1 MARCPRCHARIPADG
16 ACAVHGRPTAVHA
29 VVAAEPVQVAVPPPW
44 RLDRWLATS
53 ATGHVHVVTDGTRS
67 AVLKSAR
74 HRDADTAARFA
85 VEAEVLRTVGPP
97 TTPGYVAHGV
107 IDGRPYTVME
117 LIAGPTLAH
126 HMATAGRDA
135 PLVTSGE
142 ILTGVLEAL
151 AALHRAGYIH
161 RDLKPENLILV
172 AGPPRVRLVDFGLG
186 RPLRTPHDL
195 TQAGQALG
203 TTHYAAP
210 EQLRSGGTVDHRAD
224 LYAFGIIA
232 YELLAGRPPFIGD
245 RRAIE
250 YQHQVVR
257 APSLR
262 ELREVPDAIAQLV
275 AACLEKH
282 PDARPMTAEHA
293 LAALRTTDFADTT
306 DLVSHPAVRAGRADS
321 VVLAWCVGGDPL
333 AVSHEIT
340 QGHGVI
346 VRHQGEGLLAA
357 FVAAEHADPLAAA
370 RAVSRELAWTHHA
383 HVALHVT
390 DAFVRRT
397 ASGGHGI
404 YGPDVASPGA
414 WIPRIPFTGVVLT
427 TAAAVGVP
435 DAVSVPEL
443 PGFSREPD
451 ESVTEPDRGTAPPPF
466 VGRANLLADL
476 VAALAQ
482 PGQLITLSGPAGI
495 GKSRLLAQLATRLAG
510 GTGVLVTAQPHF
522 PGEPPDDDLLLAA
535 LDPTH
540 RDPRTVFAHAAARGA
555 VLLVDNVEHLSSGLR
570 TLLLQDDVPLARVVV
585 SRRAMAAP
593 SPSTPRLAIELPALR
608 LEDAQALV
616 RQLLRP
622 ARLVPDVLIDRLVV
636 RGLGNPGLLEALAR
650 DLKRRGGLRR
660 HAANNQWYV
669 AADHHDT
676 LLAPPGA
683 DWLALRAYE
692 DLPPEMASVVATCA
706 VLGPRFGAPEIA
718 VTGGHGDI
726 APVLAWLVAHGVL
739 VEDAG
744 WFRFRDPLLP
754 STVRATV
761 LDDRA
766 RARLHTAALQY
777 WQSQPMSDGVGWLAR
792 IAYHAGRTNRP
803 ETAAACLV
811 ALARACARRGD
822 LEQSERLL
830 ARASSM
836 LVVDPA
842 IARAIAA
849 LL

>member
-1 MARCPRCHARIPADG
+1 MARCPRCHARIPVDG

-29 VVAAEPVQVAVPPPW
+29 VVASEPVQVAVPPPW
-44 RLDRWLATS
+44 RLERWLATS
-53 ATGHVHVVTDGTRS
+53 ATGHVHVVTDGTRR

-85 VEAEVLRTVGPP
+85 IEAEVLRTVGPP
-97 TTPGYVAHGV
+97 TTPGYVSHGV

-117 LIAGPTLAH
+117 WIDGSTLAH
-126 HMATAGRDA
+126 HMESAGRDA

-142 ILTGVLEAL
+142 ILAAVLEAL
-151 AALHRAGYIH
+151 GALHRAGYVH
-161 RDLKPENLILV
+161 RDLKPENLMLV
-172 AGPPRVRLVDFGLG
+172 PGPPRVRLVDFGLG
-186 RPLRTPHDL
+186 RAMRNSHDM

-203 TTHYAAP
+203 TTHYVAP
-210 EQLRSGGTVDHRAD
+210 EQLRGGAAVDHRAD
-224 LYAFGIIA
+224 LYAFGVIA
-232 YELLAGRPPFIGD
+232 YELVAGRPPFIGD

-262 ELREVPDAIAQLV
+262 ELRDVPDAIAQLV
-275 AACLEKH
+275 AACLEKQ

-293 LAALRTTDFADTT
+293 LAALRATDFADTT

-321 VVLAWCVGGDPL
+321 VVLAWCVGGDPV

-340 QGHGVI
+340 RGHGVI

-357 FVAAEHADPLAAA
+357 FVAAEHPDPLAAA
-370 RAVSRELAWTHHA
+370 LAVSHELARSQHA

-414 WIPRIPFTGVVLT
+414 WIPRGPFTGVVLT
-427 TAAAVGVP
+427 AAAAVGLP
-435 DAVSVPEL
+435 DAVRAPEL

-451 ESVTEPDRGTAPPPF
+451 ESVTDPDRGTAPPPF

-482 PGQLITLSGPAGI
+482 PGQLITISGAAGT
-495 GKSRLLAQLATRLAG
+495 GKTRLLAELATRLAG
-510 GTGVLVTAQPHF
+510 TAVLVTAQARF
-522 PGEPPDDDLLLAA
+522 AGEPADDGRVLAA
-535 LDPTH
+535 LDPKG
-540 RDPRTVFAHAAARGA
+540 RDARSMFAQAAARKV
-555 VLLVDNVEHLSSGLR
+555 VLLVDNVEHLSTSFR
-570 TLLLQDDVPLARVVV
+570 ALLLQDDLPLARVVV
-585 SRRAMAAP
+585 SRRALAAA
-593 SPSTPRLAIELPALR
+593 SPSTPRLAIELPTLPLA
-608 LEDAQALV
+608 DAQALV

-622 ARLVPDVLIDRLVV
+622 ARLVPEVLIDRLVV

-692 DLPPEMASVVATCA
+692 DLPPEMASVVATGA
-706 VLGPRFGAPEIA
+706 ILGPYFSAAELA
-718 VTGGHGDI
+718 ATGGLGDI
-726 APVLAWLVAHGVL
+726 APGLAWLVANGVL
-739 VEDAG
+739 VEEER
-744 WFRFRDPLLP
+744 WYRFRDATLAA
-754 STVRATV
+754 TVSASV

-766 RARLHTAALQY
+766 RARLHARALQY
-777 WQSQPMSDGVGWLAR
+777 WEAQPPSDPVGWLAR
-792 IAYHAGRTNRP
+792 IAHHAARANRP

-830 ARASSM
+830 TRASSM

-842 IARAIAA
+842 IARAIGA
-849 LL
+849 LR

>member
-1 MARCPRCHARIPADG
+1 MARCPRCHARIPVDG

-29 VVAAEPVQVAVPPPW
+29 VVASEPIQVAVPPPW
-44 RLDRWLATS
+44 RLERWLATS
-53 ATGHVHVVTDGTRS
+53 ATGHVHVVTDGERR

-74 HRDADTAARFA
+74 HRDADTAARFTL
-85 VEAEVLRTVGPP
+85 EAEVLRTVGPP
-97 TTPGYVAHGV
+97 TTPGYVSHGV
-107 IDGRPYTVME
+107 SDGRPYTVME
-117 LIAGPTLAH
+117 WIDGSTLAE
-126 HMATAGRDA
+126 HMERAGSEA

-142 ILTGVLEAL
+142 ILAGVLEAL
-151 AALHRAGYIH
+151 GALHRAGYVH
-161 RDLKPENLILV
+161 RDLKPENLLLV
-172 AGPPRVRLVDFGLG
+172 AGAPRVRLVDFGLG
-186 RPLRTPHDL
+186 RALHNPHDT

-203 TTHYAAP
+203 TTHYVAP
-210 EQLRSGGTVDHRAD
+210 EQLRGGATVDHRAD
-224 LYAFGIIA
+224 LYAFGVIA
-232 YELLAGRPPFIGD
+232 YELVAGRPPFIGD

-275 AACLEKH
+275 AACLEKQ

-293 LAALRTTDFADTT
+293 LAALRATDFADTT

-321 VVLAWCVGGDPL
+321 VVLAWCVGGDPVAL
-333 AVSHEIT
+333 SHEIT
-340 QGHGVI
+340 RGRGVI

-357 FVAAEHADPLAAA
+357 FVAAEHAVPLTAALVVA
-370 RAVSRELAWTHHA
+370 HELARTHHA
-383 HVALHVT
+383 HVALHIT

-427 TAAAVGVP
+427 AAAAVGLG
-435 DAVSVPEL
+435 DAVRVPEL

-451 ESVTEPDRGTAPPPF
+451 ESATDPDRGTAPPPF

-476 VAALAQ
+476 AAALAQ
-482 PGQLITLSGPAGI
+482 PGQLITLSGAAGT
-495 GKSRLLAQLATRLAG
+495 GKTRLLTELATRL
-510 GTGVLVTAQPHF
+510 TGCTVVLVAAQARF
-522 PGEPPDDDLLLAA
+522 PGEPADDERVLAA
-535 LDPTH
+535 LDPTG
-540 RDPRTVFAHAAARGA
+540 RDARSVFAQAAARHV
-555 VLLVDNVEHLSSGLR
+555 VLLVDNVEHLSASFR
-570 TLLLQDDVPLARVVV
+570 ALLMQDDVPLARVVV
-585 SRRAMAAP
+585 SRRAMAAA
-593 SPSTPRLAIELPALR
+593 SPSTPRLAIELPALP

-706 VLGPRFGAPEIA
+706 ILGPRFCAAEIA
-718 VTGGHGDI
+718 STGGLGDI
-726 APVLAWLVAHGVL
+726 APVLAWLVGHGVL
-739 VEDAG
+739 VEHEP
-744 WFRFRDPLLP
+744 WFRFRDPALP
-754 STVRATV
+754 ATVSATV
-761 LDDRA
+761 LDDHA
-766 RARLHTAALQY
+766 RARLHARALQY
-777 WQSQPMSDGVGWLAR
+777 WESQPPSDVVGWLAR
-792 IAYHAGRTNRP
+792 IAYHAARTNRS

-836 LVVDPA
+836 LVVEPA

-849 LL
+849 LR